1 MAPQLK
7 SLLKVTAA
15 VLLAAVATG
24 FVIARFNSARR
35 TGEENGQV
43 WFYDESEKR
52 LYPVA
57 GDTLPPHKGIGGRK
71 DDGVRAIVVAF
82 RGEQSDPRKR
92 RIAYLQTYTAEL
104 KALLE
109 SVRAA
114 RAAGR
119 PFKGGIPSRDS
130 DFFQTNTLVKA
141 PDDDLWH
148 PSSSAEGQNIMSAW
162 RSWRGPDGQP
172 PVVCVP

>member
-1 MAPQLK
+1 MTPRLK
-7 SLLKVTAA
+7 PLLKLTLA
-15 VLLAAVATG
+15 VLLAAIATG
-24 FVIARFNSARR
+24 FVIARLNSARR
-35 TGEENGQV
+35 LGEANGQV

-57 GDTLPPHKGIGGRK
+57 SDTLPPHKGIGGRK
-71 DDGVRAIVVAF
+71 DDGARAITVAF
-82 RGEQSDPRKR
+82 RGEQSDPAKR
-92 RIAYLQTYTAEL
+92 RIAYLQTYAPEL

-114 RAAGR
+114 RIAGR
-119 PFKGGIPSRDS
+119 PFNGRIPSRDS
-130 DFFQTNTLVKA
+130 DFVQTNTLVKA
-141 PDDDLWH
+141 PDEGSWR
-148 PSSSAEGQNIMSAW
+148 SSSSVEGQKTMSAW